1 MSAGSPTLPAMHT
14 RIKLCGMTRPQDVRL
29 AVELGVDY
37 IGLIFARSPRQ
48 LDLQQGIALR
58 ALIPD
63 TIGAVALV
71 MDHSPEEVAAIAA
84 QVQPDLLQF
93 HGIEADADCAAHGL
107 PFLKALPMGGTLQA
121 DAAMAE
127 FPSAWG
133 FVLDS
138 HVTGGAGGSG
148 KRFDWARYPRD
159 ATRPCM
165 LAGGLTAETVGA
177 AVRAARPW
185 GVDVSSGIESA
196 PGHKDHDAMRRFVAA
211 VRAA

>member
-1 MSAGSPTLPAMHT
+1 MHT

-37 IGLIFARSPRQ
+37 IGLIFARSPRRLSLEQ
-48 LDLQQGIALR
+48 ARALR
-58 ALIPD
+58 ALIPE

-71 MDHSPEEVAAIAA
+71 MDQPREDVAGIVEA
-84 QVQPDLLQF
+84 VQPDLLQF
-93 HGIEADADCAAHGL
+93 HGHEDEAFAAGFGV
-107 PFLKALPMGGTLQA
+107 PFLKALPMGGELEATQ
-121 DAAMAE
+121 AMAA

-138 HVTGGAGGSG
+138 HVPGGAGGSG
-148 KRFDWARYPRD
+148 KTFDWTRYPRE

-165 LAGGLTAETVGA
+165 LAGGLTAETVA
-177 AVRAARPW
+177 SAVTTARPW

-196 PGHKDHDAMRRFVAA
+196 PGEKDAEAMRRFVAA
-211 VRAA
+211 VRAADG

>member
-1 MSAGSPTLPAMHT
+1 MHT

-48 LDLQQGIALR
+48 LGIEQAIALR
-58 ALIPD
+58 SLIPD
-63 TIGAVALV
+63 SIGAVALV
-71 MDHSPEEVAAIAA
+71 MDQSADAVAAIAA

-93 HGIEADADCAAHGL
+93 HGNEDDAFCAGFGL
-107 PFLKALPMGGTLQA
+107 PFLKALPMGGALQA
-121 DAAMAE
+121 EAAMAG

-133 FVLDS
+133 FILDS
-138 HVTGGAGGSG
+138 HVPGGAGGSG
-148 KRFDWARYPRD
+148 KSFDWARYPHD
-159 ATRPCM
+159 AARPCM

-177 AVRAARPW
+177 AITAARPW

-196 PGHKDHDAMRRFVAA
+196 PGHKDHQAMRRFVAA
-211 VRAA
+211 VRAAEASPKAGAVV

>member
-1 MSAGSPTLPAMHT
+1 MHT

-48 LDLQQGIALR
+48 LSIEQAIMLR

-63 TIGAVALV
+63 SIGVVALV
-71 MDHSPEEVAAIAA
+71 MDQPADVVAAIAE
-84 QVQPDLLQF
+84 QVRPDLLQF
-93 HGIEADADCAAHGL
+93 HGSEDDAACGAHGL
-107 PFLKALPMGGTLQA
+107 PFLKALPMGSTQRA
-121 DAAMAE
+121 DVAMQG

-138 HVTGGAGGSG
+138 HAPGGAGGSG
-148 KRFDWARYPRD
+148 QRFDWTRYPRE

-165 LAGGLTAETVGA
+165 LAGGLTADTVAA
-177 AVRAARPW
+177 AVAAAHPW

-196 PGHKDHDAMRRFVAA
+196 PGQKDPDAMRRFVAA

>member
-1 MSAGSPTLPAMHT
+1 MHT

-48 LDLQQGIALR
+48 LSIEQGVALR
-58 ALIPD
+58 ALIPE

-71 MDHSPEEVAAIAA
+71 MDQSADAVAAIAE
-84 QVQPDLLQF
+84 QVLPDLLQF
-93 HGIEADADCAAHGL
+93 HGQERDAFCAGFGL
-107 PFLKALPMGGTLQA
+107 PFLKALPMGSALQV
-121 DAAMAE
+121 DTAMAG

-133 FVLDS
+133 LVLDS
-138 HVTGGAGGSG
+138 HVPGGAGGSG
-148 KRFDWARYPRD
+148 KAFDWARYPRD
-159 ATRPCM
+159 ADRPCM
-165 LAGGLTAETVGA
+165 LAGGLTAETVRA
-177 AVRAARPW
+177 AVTAAHPW

-196 PGHKDHDAMRRFVAA
+196 PGRKDHDAMRRFVAA

>member
-1 MSAGSPTLPAMHT
+1 MHT
-14 RIKLCGMTRPQDVRL
+14 RIKFCGMTRPQDVRL

-48 LDLQQGIALR
+48 LTIEAARDLR

-71 MDHSPEEVAAIAA
+71 MDQPTDEIAAIAA

-93 HGIEADADCAAHGL
+93 HGGEDDAFCAGFGL
-107 PFLKALPMGGTLQA
+107 PFLKALPMGGALSA
-121 DAAMAE
+121 EAAMAA

-138 HVTGGAGGSG
+138 HVPGGAGGSG
-148 KRFDWARYPRD
+148 KSFDWARYPRD
-159 ATRPCM
+159 VAKPCM
-165 LAGGLTAETVGA
+165 LAGGLTAATVGA
-177 AVRAARPW
+177 AVTAARPW
-185 GVDVSSGIESA
+185 GVDVSSGVESA
-196 PGHKDHDAMRRFVAA
+196 PGEKDHHAMRQFVAA
-211 VRAA
+211 VRAADG